1 MQRDTSAESIAAGL
15 LSQQFSQPIRLGA
28 GTRLRS
34 SDRSQVYRCSLIDAP
49 PGAPASV
56 ILKRATRPY
65 GATAAGAVDG
75 SVWQDWAGL
84 RLLGDLSAGDP
95 LAPRCYTGDQ
105 AAGLIVLEDIGAVP
119 NLRDALAGD
128 DTAQAGQGLVQLF
141 ATLGKLH
148 ARTHGHQALF
158 LNIRATLGPYEP
170 ELDWYRHRYAQLSWQ
185 FQDMLRQ
192 VQVEPAPG
200 TDADLATIL
209 DALRDPGPFLVYI
222 HGDPTP
228 ANYLIAGGHSRL
240 LDYEYGTY
248 GHALL
253 DGVQARMCFPSGPFV
268 NRVPARIVCRAEV
281 AYRAEL
287 ARGCPAAADDTLFA
301 QATTIGCAYWAI
313 GFLSWLPFAE
323 VLAADRQWG
332 NATIRQRFIL
342 FAEVFVETA
351 QESGY
356 LEALCTSMR
365 AFVHRLRQ
373 LWPEAAD
380 MPLYPVFRGEAP

>member
-1 MQRDTSAESIAAGL
+1 MQHDTSTASIAASL

-28 GTRLRS
+28 STRLRS

-49 PGAPASV
+49 PEAPASV

-84 RLLGDLSAGDP
+84 RLIGDLSAGDP
-95 LAPRCYTGDQ
+95 LAPRCYAGDQ
-105 AAGLIVLEDIGAVP
+105 AAGLIVIEDLGAVP
-119 NLRDALAGD
+119 SLRDALAGD
-128 DTAQAGQGLVQLF
+128 DAALAEQELVQLF

-158 LNIRATLGPYEP
+158 QGIRAMLGPYEP
-170 ELDWYRHRYAQLSWQ
+170 EHDWYRHRYARLSWQ
-185 FQDMLRQ
+185 LQDMLRQ
-192 VQVEPAPG
+192 VHVEPAPG
-200 TDADLATIL
+200 ADADLATIL

-228 ANYLIAGGHSRL
+228 ANYLIAGGRSRL

-253 DGVQARMCFPSGPFV
+253 DGVQARMCFPSGSFV
-268 NRVPARIVCRAEV
+268 NRIPARIVSRAEAV
-281 AYRAEL
+281 YRAEL
-287 ARGCPAAADDTLFA
+287 ARGCPAAADDALFA

-313 GFLSWLPFAE
+313 NFLSWLPFAE

-332 NATIRQRFIL
+332 SATVRQRFIL
-342 FAEVFVETA
+342 FAEIFVETA

-356 LEALCTSMR
+356 LEALCTTMQ

-373 LWPEAAD
+373 LWPEATD
-380 MPLYPVFRGEAP
+380 MPLYPVWL

>member
-1 MQRDTSAESIAAGL
+1 MQHDTSAESIAAGL

-34 SDRSQVYRCSLIDAP
+34 SDRSQVYRCSLIDASP
-49 PGAPASV
+49 EAPASV

-84 RLLGDLSAGDP
+84 RLIGGLSAGDP
-95 LAPRCYTGDQ
+95 LAPRCYAGDQ
-105 AAGLIVLEDIGAVP
+105 AAGLIVLEDLGAVP
-119 NLRDALAGD
+119 SLRDALAGD
-128 DTAQAGQGLVQLF
+128 DAAQAEQGLVQLF

-158 LNIRATLGPYEP
+158 KGIRATLGPYEP
-170 ELDWYRHRYAQLSWQ
+170 ERDWYWRRYAQLPGQ
-185 FQDMLRQ
+185 LQDMLRQ
-192 VQVEPAPG
+192 AQVDPVPG
-200 TDADLATIL
+200 TDADLATVL
-209 DALRDPGPFLVYI
+209 DALRNPGPFLVYI

-228 ANYLIAGGHSRL
+228 ANYLLAGVGSRL
-240 LDYEYGTY
+240 IDYEYGIY

-253 DGVQARMCFPSGPFV
+253 DGVQARMCFPTGPFV
-268 NRVPARIVCRAEV
+268 GCIPARIVCRAEAV
-281 AYRAEL
+281 YRAEL

-301 QATTIGCAYWAI
+301 QATTLGCAYWAI
-313 GFLSWLPFAE
+313 NFLSWLPFAE
-323 VLAADRQWG
+323 VLAADRLWG
-332 NATIRQRFIL
+332 IATVRQRFIL
-342 FAEVFVETA
+342 FAEIFVETA

-373 LWPEAAD
+373 LWPEAAK
-380 MPLYPVFRGEAP
+380 MPLYPVWL